1 MKAKLCL
8 LLCGALCVAQL
19 ATADAMDLSRIFK
32 GNNTSINTTINKSA
46 EKAVQKMDSRNIT
59 FTKLPMTAAEVA
71 PGQDA
76 QMVAAYT
83 VAALARYETDPAEA
97 IAMLDALRGPRPLNG
112 MDKQFLQDRFRGKT
126 YLMRSYFKGATPENN
141 YTPVQPY
148 RVTVSENTYSRTQFV
163 DGYLTL
169 YVACSG
175 ADSPRPL
182 KLRNKPSTGQWFLW
196 EQQLLTGIR
205 IPQVADPWA

>member
-1 MKAKLCL
+1 MSEITLNSLPKTLDELKAMPQA
-8 LLCGALCVAQL
+8 ALTVP
-19 ATADAMDLSRIFK
+19 
-32 GNNTSINTTINKSA
+32 
-46 EKAVQKMDSRNIT
+46 E
-59 FTKLPMTAAEVA
+59 EVA
-71 PGQDA
+71 A
-76 QMVAAYT
+76 LT
-83 VAALARYETDPAEA
+83 VAALALYPENPAETEK
-97 IAMLDALRGPRPLNG
+97 MLDFLRGPRPLNG
-112 MDKQFLQDRFRGKT
+112 IDKQFIRDRFRGKE
-126 YLMRSYFKGATPENN
+126 YLMRSYLVGSTPENN
-141 YTPVQPY
+141 YSPVQPY
-148 RVTVSENTYSRTQFV
+148 RVAVSENTYSRTQFV

>member
-1 MKAKLCL
+1 MSEITLNSLPKTLDELKAMPQA
-8 LLCGALCVAQL
+8 ALTVP
-19 ATADAMDLSRIFK
+19 
-32 GNNTSINTTINKSA
+32 
-46 EKAVQKMDSRNIT
+46 E
-59 FTKLPMTAAEVA
+59 EVA
-71 PGQDA
+71 A
-76 QMVAAYT
+76 LT
-83 VAALARYETDPAEA
+83 VAALALYPENPAETEK
-97 IAMLDALRGPRPLNG
+97 MLDFLRGPRPLNG
-112 MDKQFLQDRFRGKT
+112 IDKQFIRDRFRGKE
-126 YLMRSYFKGATPENN
+126 YLMRSYGKMVFLLDLIPREELSEYYDN

>member
-1 MKAKLCL
+1 MSEITLNSLPKTLDELKAMPQA
-8 LLCGALCVAQL
+8 ALTVP
-19 ATADAMDLSRIFK
+19 
-32 GNNTSINTTINKSA
+32 
-46 EKAVQKMDSRNIT
+46 E
-59 FTKLPMTAAEVA
+59 EVA
-71 PGQDA
+71 A
-76 QMVAAYT
+76 LT
-83 VAALARYETDPAEA
+83 VAALALYPENPAETEK
-97 IAMLDALRGPRPLNG
+97 MLDFLRGPRPLNG
-112 MDKQFLQDRFRGKT
+112 IDKQFIRDRFRGKE
-126 YLMRSYFKGATPENN
+126 YLMRSYLVGSTPENN

-148 RVTVSENTYSRTQFV
+148 RVTVSENTYSRTQFG

-175 ADSPRPL
+175 ANSPRPL

>member
-1 MKAKLCL
+1 MQITSSYQVRTVRCSVSLDDTVRIYQP
-8 LLCGALCVAQL
+8 ALSYLIGIVNDNW
-19 ATADAMDLSRIFK
+19 DAVR
-32 GNNTSINTTINKSA
+32 SI
-46 EKAVQKMDSRNIT
+46 
-59 FTKLPMTAAEVA
+59 L
-71 PGQDA
+71 
-76 QMVAAYT
+76 T
-83 VAALARYETDPAEA
+83 VAALALYPENPAETEK
-97 IAMLDALRGPRPLNG
+97 MLDFLRGPRPLNG
-112 MDKQFLQDRFRGKT
+112 IDKQFIRDRFRGKE
-126 YLMRSYFKGATPENN
+126 YLMRSYLVGSTPENN

-148 RVTVSENTYSRTQFV
+148 RVAVSENTYSRTQFV

-175 ADSPRPL
+175 ADRPRPL

>member
-1 MKAKLCL
+1 MSEITLNSLPKTLDELKAMPQA
-8 LLCGALCVAQL
+8 ALTVP
-19 ATADAMDLSRIFK
+19 
-32 GNNTSINTTINKSA
+32 
-46 EKAVQKMDSRNIT
+46 E
-59 FTKLPMTAAEVA
+59 E
-71 PGQDA
+71 
-76 QMVAAYT
+76 
-83 VAALARYETDPAEA
+83 VAALKVAAALALYPENPAETEK
-97 IAMLDALRGPRPLNG
+97 MLDFLRGPRPLNG
-112 MDKQFLQDRFRGKT
+112 IDKQFIRDRFRGKE
-126 YLMRSYFKGATPENN
+126 YLMRSYLVGSTPENN

-148 RVTVSENTYSRTQFV
+148 RVTVSENNYSRTQFV

-169 YVACSG
+169 YGACSG

>member
-1 MKAKLCL
+1 MSEITLNSLPKTLDELKAMPQA
-8 LLCGALCVAQL
+8 ALTVP
-19 ATADAMDLSRIFK
+19 
-32 GNNTSINTTINKSA
+32 
-46 EKAVQKMDSRNIT
+46 E
-59 FTKLPMTAAEVA
+59 EVA
-71 PGQDA
+71 A
-76 QMVAAYT
+76 LT
-83 VAALARYETDPAEA
+83 VAALALYPETPAETEK
-97 IAMLDALRGPRPLNG
+97 MLDFLRGPRPLNG
-112 MDKQFLQDRFRGKT
+112 IDKQFIRDRFRGKE
-126 YLMRSYFKGATPENN
+126 YLMRSYLVGSTPENN

-175 ADSPRPL
+175 ADIPRPL

>member
-1 MKAKLCL
+1 MSEITLNSLPKTLDELKAMPQA
-8 LLCGALCVAQL
+8 ALTVP
-19 ATADAMDLSRIFK
+19 
-32 GNNTSINTTINKSA
+32 
-46 EKAVQKMDSRNIT
+46 E
-59 FTKLPMTAAEVA
+59 EVA
-71 PGQDA
+71 A
-76 QMVAAYT
+76 LT
-83 VAALARYETDPAEA
+83 VAALALYPENPAETEK
-97 IAMLDALRGPRPLNG
+97 MLDFLRGPRPLNG
-112 MDKQFLQDRFRGKT
+112 IDKQFIRDRFRGKE
-126 YLMRSYFKGATPENN
+126 YLMRSYLVGSTPENN

-148 RVTVSENTYSRTQFV
+148 RVTGSENTYSRTQFF
-163 DGYLTL
+163 DGYLPL

>member
-1 MKAKLCL
+1 
-8 LLCGALCVAQL
+8 
-19 ATADAMDLSRIFK
+19 
-32 GNNTSINTTINKSA
+32 
-46 EKAVQKMDSRNIT
+46 
-59 FTKLPMTAAEVA
+59 
-71 PGQDA
+71 
-76 QMVAAYT
+76 
-83 VAALARYETDPAEA
+83 
-97 IAMLDALRGPRPLNG
+97 
-112 MDKQFLQDRFRGKT
+112 
-126 YLMRSYFKGATPENN
+126 MRSYLVGSTPENN

-148 RVTVSENTYSRTQFV
+148 RVIVSENTYSWTQFV